1 MNKAILVARLVTEP
15 NVKVGQSGT
24 KVCTFR
30 VAIDDN
36 YKDNKH
42 TDFLNVVCFN
52 KQAENCE
59 KYLAKGRQ
67 VAVEGKIHT
76 DSYENKDGKKVY
88 TTEIYAERIE
98 FIGGG
103 GKTSAP
109 KQDDGIP
116 KGFEELDPDAGLP
129 F

>member
-15 NVKVGQSGT
+15 NVKVGQTGT

-59 KYLAKGRQ
+59 RYLAKGRQ

-103 GKTSAP
+103 KASAP

-116 KGFEELDPDAGLP
+116 QGFEALDAEQGLP

>member
-15 NVKVGQSGT
+15 NVKVGQTGT

-76 DSYENKDGKKVY
+76 DSYENKEGRKVY
-88 TTEIYAERIE
+88 TTDVWASNVE
-98 FIGGG
+98 FVGGRG
-103 GKTSAP
+103 GQSSAP
-109 KQDDGIP
+109 KQDDGVP
-116 KGFEELDPDAGLP
+116 QGFEALDSDDVP